1 MVATVEQ
8 QILLRSEMEN
18 FLFQEAEL
26 LNDGRFHD
34 WLELCAEDIRYIIP
48 VRMSRERANGDGNS
62 TTMTHWDDDYTGL
75 QLRVLRLDTEYAW
88 AEDPPSRIRHHVSNV
103 RVRPGAE
110 TDEYDVRSN
119 LLVFRNRG
127 DSPHHDLISAERHD
141 VIRRSEMG
149 LRLASRRVVLDHA
162 VVGTHNLANFF

>member
-8 QILLRSEMEN
+8 QLLLRCEMEN
-18 FLFQEAEL
+18 FLFEEAEL

-34 WLELCAEDIRYIIP
+34 WLELCAEDIHYVIP
-48 VRMSRERANGDGNS
+48 VRVSRERANGDGNS
-62 TTMTHWDDDYTGL
+62 TTMTHWDDDYAGL
-75 QLRVLRLDTEYAW
+75 ELRVLRLDTEYAW

-103 RVRPGAE
+103 RVRPGAG

-127 DSPHHDLISAERHD
+127 GTVRSTTSSLRSATM
-141 VIRRSEMG
+141 SS
-149 LRLASRRVVLDHA
+149 AA
-162 VVGTHNLANFF
+162 VRWACG